1 MDVEI
6 LQNSSE
12 LEMTR
17 PFRVETLLW
26 GTKKIPETYGY
37 LGFVPGDGFYLKMV
51 CEEADPL
58 RTYTEDQDPVYQDSA
73 MEAFV
78 MFESDREREGFPIYM
93 NLEVNANGALL
104 AAYGKER
111 VYRSYFSK
119 DEVQAFSCKAGI
131 ESDRWSITLKIPL
144 SVLEQ
149 IYGPLHLEEGSQFR
163 CNFYKISET
172 AACEHY
178 ASYSPVLSETP
189 DFHLPEFFASAKLVR
204 RER

>member
-93 NLEVNANGALL
+93 NLEVNAMVRCWRLMG
-104 AAYGKER
+104 
-111 VYRSYFSK
+111 RS
-119 DEVQAFSCKAGI
+119 
-131 ESDRWSITLKIPL
+131 ESTGLIFPKMRFGHFP
-144 SVLEQ
+144 
-149 IYGPLHLEEGSQFR
+149 
-163 CNFYKISET
+163 
-172 AACEHY
+172 
-178 ASYSPVLSETP
+178 
-189 DFHLPEFFASAKLVR
+189 AKHV
-204 RER
+204 